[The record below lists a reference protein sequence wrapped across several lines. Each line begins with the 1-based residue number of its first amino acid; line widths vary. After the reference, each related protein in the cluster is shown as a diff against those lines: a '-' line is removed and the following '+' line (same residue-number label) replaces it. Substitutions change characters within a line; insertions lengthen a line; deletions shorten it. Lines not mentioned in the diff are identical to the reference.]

1 MLLNQV
7 RGTKSL
13 FWEISH
19 QIQPFRKCL
28 EDKVIPK
35 SLETLAKTFWIVIT
49 QVLRGGNDW
58 KYKVE
63 LVSTISVAAI
73 DSVARYDTRAPDKE
87 Q

>member
-1 MLLNQV
+1 M
-7 RGTKSL
+7 SL
-13 FWEISH
+13 VS
-19 QIQPFRKCL
+19 RN
-28 EDKVIPK
+28 
-35 SLETLAKTFWIVIT
+35 LAKTFWIVIT

-63 LVSTISVAAI
+63 LVSTISVAVAAI

>member
-1 MLLNQV
+1 M
-7 RGTKSL
+7 SL
-13 FWEISH
+13 VSWN
-19 QIQPFRKCL
+19 
-28 EDKVIPK
+28 
-35 SLETLAKTFWIVIT
+35 LAKHFKAIVIT

>member
-1 MLLNQV
+1 M
-7 RGTKSL
+7 
-13 FWEISH
+13 
-19 QIQPFRKCL
+19 FRRKGNPSEL
-28 EDKVIPK
+28 IV
-35 SLETLAKTFWIVIT
+35 SRNLAKTFWIVIT